1 MKKSEF
7 HLRKEMLKTEIDFQE
22 KILEDKFETAVN
34 PQNLIMKVLPDTLSQ
49 FINFKTKDFVSSF
62 SENLNKMVLNVLQE
76 TQNIVTGV
84 IQIVGLF
91 QEVKSVFKNKNGTKS
106 NQ

>member
-7 HLRKEMLKTEIDFQE
+7 HLRKEMLKTEIEFQE
-22 KILEDKFETAVN
+22 KILEDKFDTAVN
-34 PQNLIMKVLPDTLSQ
+34 PQNLLLKVLPDTVSQ

-62 SENLNKMVLNVLQE
+62 SENLNKMILNVLQE
-76 TQNIVTGV
+76 TQNIVGGV
-84 IQIVGLF
+84 VQIIGLF
-91 QEVKSVFKNKNGTKS
+91 QEVRTAFNNKNGKNN